1 MSVNFVLALAK
12 LSAGLWG
19 HSFALMA
26 DGLESLSDVLS
37 GIAVYYGLKISLLPP
52 DKDHPYGHG
61 KAEPIATVIVGLF
74 LAAPAV
80 GISAESIHE
89 IRTPHPLPTPSARN
103 SDTKTARPNGD
114 QRPTDRRYFSNRRAL
129 ALFVGST

>member
-1 MSVNFVLALAK
+1 MQGIRSSSMGVSVNFVLALAK

-26 DGLESLSDVLS
+26 DGVESLSDVLS
-37 GIAVYYGLKISLLPP
+37 GIVVYYGLKISLRPP

-74 LAAPAV
+74 LVAAAV
-80 GISAESIHE
+80 AISAESIHE
-89 IRTPHPLPTPSARN
+89 IRTPHPLPAPYTL
-103 SDTKTARPNGD
+103 GD
-114 QRPTDRRYFSNRRAL
+114 FDRGAAAKVFLVQTRRAYW
-129 ALFVGST
+129 